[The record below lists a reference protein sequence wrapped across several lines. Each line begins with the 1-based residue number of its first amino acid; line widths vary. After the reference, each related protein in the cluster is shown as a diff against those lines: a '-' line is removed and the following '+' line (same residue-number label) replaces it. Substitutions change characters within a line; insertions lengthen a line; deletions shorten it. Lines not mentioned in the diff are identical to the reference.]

1 LSLWSALSRL
11 PSTARGFPQRRCRLP
26 SRASSSDPRS
36 YSLAQVGSPLFPRGF
51 SCCHKRY
58 ARSIYRRPVVSTNL
72 STNLKLSARV
82 RKAQAQESETN
93 ASPPQATQKQETMS
107 SLSASRLIGVLA
119 IAVCTLCASA
129 AVLASNEETQLS
141 KSLTE
146 EALTSKQEARI
157 LFNMLHSESRQASS
171 TRRRPEI
178 AMSSSLF
185 FDRLK
190 GRWMYS
196 YTSTAELNRLAAPTD
211 IPHTIRRRINR
222 RGATPRHPLR
232 SRLTRQ
238 KESMSSRLRLGI
250 LDNTVRR

>member
-1 LSLWSALSRL
+1 MPGTRQNSVYCEVALAKTCMGN
-11 PSTARGFPQRRCRLP
+11 PA
-26 SRASSSDPRS
+26 
-36 YSLAQVGSPLFPRGF
+36 VE
-51 SCCHKRY
+51 RY

-211 IPHTIRRRINR
+211 IPQTIRRRINR